1 MTITKAMAACLKY
14 YGDNEH
20 NPDRR
25 AYPPYEFNMRQVNS
39 ALDKD
44 FLKVGPGGWH
54 ILSDAGRTVLSA
66 RGDGE

>member
-1 MTITKAMAACLKY
+1 MKLSKAMSACLRY

-25 AYPPYEFNMRQVNS
+25 AYPPYEFNMRQVNR
-39 ALDKD
+39 ALELD

-54 ILSDAGRTVLSA
+54 ILSDAGRSA
-66 RGDGE
+66 LGGASHD